1 MSTVALSVAPDTG
14 ISGPDI
20 LGYIFQTWASPPAG
34 KLWKAQVLTPWPV
47 AVLLSE
53 MTIGLDGERQI
64 HDRLKQ
70 ALCHPDNI
78 LGQAVL
84 LAGLAIPEDQPEVAR
99 EHFFTQV
106 IPATLDFYEPLTI
119 YEPAIG
125 TGILV
130 MAAASI
136 LPAWAVRLALVKF
149 VGGDVDPLM
158 VAASRTSTMLYML
171 NGYALEL
178 EAAAAEALTAR
189 QQSPDGS
196 PPVDVSSPGQ
206 ILQTVYQNDQSP
218 PVVPADEPTF
228 EQMFRS
234 AARIPVA

>member
-1 MSTVALSVAPDTG
+1 
-14 ISGPDI
+14 
-20 LGYIFQTWASPPAG
+20 
-34 KLWKAQVLTPWPV
+34 
-47 AVLLSE
+47 

-64 HDRLKQ
+64 HDRLKE

-84 LAGLAIPEDQPEVAR
+84 LAGLVIPEDQPEVAR

-106 IPATLDFYEPLTI
+106 IPAAFDFYEPLTV

-130 MAAASI
+130 MGAASV

-178 EAAAAEALTAR
+178 EAAAAEALAAR
-189 QQSPDGS
+189 QQSPERS
-196 PPVDVSSPGQ
+196 PSVATTSPGQ
-206 ILQTVYQNDQSP
+206 ILQTVYQNDQP
-218 PVVPADEPTF
+218 TPAGTADEPTF

-234 AARIPVA
+234 AARVRVA